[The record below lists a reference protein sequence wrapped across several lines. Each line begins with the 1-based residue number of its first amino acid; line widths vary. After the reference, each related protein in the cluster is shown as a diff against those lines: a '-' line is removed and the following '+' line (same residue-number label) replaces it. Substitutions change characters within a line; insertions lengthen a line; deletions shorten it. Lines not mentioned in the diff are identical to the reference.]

1 MEYKD
6 DDDEQ
11 NERIKI
17 SKIFEAGTYSND
29 EDISVEDI
37 QSCQRLVEET
47 SQDIFNSEE
56 SSEESSDLTDTDNE
70 ESFNEDIRLKRNISP
85 VFSWYDYFK
94 NSMTDMFTTEEDYDD
109 EVSCYFLY
117 KRLRIQK

>member
-1 MEYKD
+1 MEFKD

-11 NERIKI
+11 NEQIKI
-17 SKIFEAGTYSND
+17 SKIFKTGVYSNN

-47 SQDIFNSEE
+47 SQDIFNCEE
-56 SSEESSDLTDTDNE
+56 SSEETSDLTDTEDE
-70 ESFNEDIRLKRNISP
+70 NEDIRLKNNTLP

-109 EVSCYFLY
+109 EVS
-117 KRLRIQK
+117 